1 LDLVCLHGIIVDVVS
16 DEKFLDRSPGQG
28 KLVESICMAYE
39 AVIGM
44 EVHIELC
51 TASKMFCGCGADFFG
66 SEPNTLVCPVCMGY
80 PGVLPV
86 INEQAIEYAVRVGLA
101 LNCQIPSFSK
111 FDRKN
116 YNYPD
121 LPKGYQISQYDLP
134 LCHDGWID
142 VDVDGASRRIGIRRA
157 HMEEDTA
164 KEFHRGDVSLIDY
177 NRSGVP
183 LLEIVTEPDI
193 RSGEEARQFLI
204 ELRTLLRY
212 LGVSTADMEK
222 GAMRC
227 EPNVSVRPVGSNL
240 LGVKTEIKNL
250 NSFRVVRLAIE
261 HEVTRQMGALE
272 AGETV
277 QQVTMGWNEREN
289 RTVVQR
295 SKEYAE
301 DYRYFP
307 EPDLP
312 PLQLS
317 ERYVQAVRAQLP
329 ELPRAKRDRFV
340 VDYGLKL
347 QDASVLVAEA
357 RVADYYEAC
366 VDAAKSC
373 SVDASTVGNWVLGE
387 LFRLSNETNVPVDE
401 SLVTPQAL
409 AGLLDRVERRQVNA
423 NTGKDVLAE
432 MFRTGKS
439 AQEIIDAHGLAQIH
453 DEDQIA
459 DLVSRV
465 IQDHPEPVSQY
476 LSGKESVLGFLIGQA
491 MRASRGKA
499 DPQAVRRLLRERLQA
514 LRNA

>member
-1 LDLVCLHGIIVDVVS
+1 M
-16 DEKFLDRSPGQG
+16 E
-28 KLVESICMAYE
+28 YE
-39 AVIGM
+39 AVVGM
-44 EVHIELC
+44 EVHVELS
-51 TASKMFCGCGADFFG
+51 TASKMFCGCRADFFG
-66 SEPNTLVCPVCMGY
+66 VEPNTLVCPVCMGY

-86 INEQAIEYAVRVGLA
+86 INEQAIAYAVRVGLA
-101 LNCQIPSFSK
+101 LNCQISPFSK

-142 VDVDGASRRIGIRRA
+142 VEVDGTRKRIGIRRA

-164 KEFHRGDVSLIDY
+164 KEFHEADASLIDY

-193 RSGEEARQFLI
+193 RSGEEARQFLVD
-204 ELRTLLRY
+204 LRTMLRY

-227 EPNVSVRPVGSNL
+227 EPNVSVRPAGSSQ

-261 HEVTRQMGALE
+261 HEVERQIGVIE
-272 AGETV
+272 AGGQV
-277 QQVTMGWNEREN
+277 QQVTMGWSEREG

-295 SKEYAE
+295 SKEFAE

-317 ERYVQAVRAQLP
+317 ESYVEAIRAQLP
-329 ELPRAKRDRFV
+329 ELPQAKQDRFV
-340 VDYGLKL
+340 AEYGLRQ
-347 QDASVLVAEA
+347 QDVSSLVTEA
-357 RVADYYEAC
+357 NVADYYEAC
-366 VDAAKSC
+366 VDAAKAYD
-373 SVDASTVGNWVLGE
+373 VDASTVGNWVLGE
-387 LFRLSNETNVPVDE
+387 LFRLSNETGTPLDE
-401 SLVTPQAL
+401 SAVSPQAL
-409 AGLLDRVERRQVNA
+409 ADLLNRVERREVNA
-423 NTGKDVLAE
+423 NTAKGVLAE
-432 MFRTGKS
+432 MYRTGKP
-439 AQEIIDAHGLAQIH
+439 AQEIIEERGLAQIG
-453 DEDQIA
+453 DKDQIG
-459 DLVSRV
+459 DLVSTV
-465 IQDHPEPVSQY
+465 LEENPDPVLQY
-476 LSGKESVLGFLIGQA
+476 LAGKESVLGFLIGQV

-499 DPQAVRRLLRERLQA
+499 DPQLVRELLHERLQDQ
-514 LRNA
+514 RNT

>member
-1 LDLVCLHGIIVDVVS
+1 M
-16 DEKFLDRSPGQG
+16 E
-28 KLVESICMAYE
+28 YE

-44 EVHIELC
+44 EVHVELC
-51 TASKMFCGCGADFFG
+51 TASKMFCGCGAGFFG
-66 SEPNTLVCPVCMGY
+66 VEQNTLVCPVCMGY

-101 LNCQIPSFSK
+101 LNCEIASFSK

-134 LCHDGWID
+134 LCHDGWLD
-142 VDVDGASRRIGIRRA
+142 VDVDGSRRRIGIRRA

-164 KEFHRGDVSLIDY
+164 KEFHRSDASLIDY

-204 ELRTLLRY
+204 ELRMLLRY

-227 EPNVSVRPVGSNL
+227 EPNVSVRPVGSSR

-250 NSFRVVRLAIE
+250 NSFRIVNLAIE
-261 HEVTRQMGALE
+261 YEIARQIE
-272 AGETV
+272 AIKAGQEV
-277 QQVTMGWNEREN
+277 QQVTMGWDEREN
-289 RTVVQR
+289 KTVVQR

-317 ERYVQAVRAQLP
+317 ESYVQAIRARLP
-329 ELPRAKRDRFV
+329 ELPRARRDRLV
-340 VDYGLKL
+340 ETYGLRV
-347 QDASVLVAEA
+347 QDASVLVVEA
-357 RVADYYEAC
+357 RVADYFEAS
-366 VDAAKSC
+366 VGAARSHGIDAR
-373 SVDASTVGNWVLGE
+373 TVSNWVLGE
-387 LFRLSNETNVPVDE
+387 LFRLSNDTGVPLDE
-401 SLVTPQAL
+401 SPLTPAAL
-409 AGLLDRVERRQVNA
+409 ADLMGRVEQRQVNA
-423 NTGKDVLAE
+423 NTAKSVLAE
-432 MFRTGKS
+432 MYRTGKP
-439 AQEIIDAHGLAQIH
+439 AKEIIDERGAAQIR
-453 DEDQIA
+453 DKEQIER
-459 DLVSRV
+459 LVSTV
-465 IQDHPEPVSQY
+465 LDENSEPVSQY
-476 LSGKESVLGFLIGQA
+476 LAGKETVLGYLIGQV

-499 DPQAVRRLLRERLQA
+499 DPQLARKLLHERLQA
-514 LRNA
+514 LRDV